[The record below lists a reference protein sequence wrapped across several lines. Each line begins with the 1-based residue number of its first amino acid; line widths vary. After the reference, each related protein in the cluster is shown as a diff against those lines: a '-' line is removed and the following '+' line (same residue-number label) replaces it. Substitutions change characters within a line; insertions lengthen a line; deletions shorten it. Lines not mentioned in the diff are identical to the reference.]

1 MAGIPDNDILK
12 RISTL
17 CEERNWSLYR
27 LAKESE
33 IPYTSLSNM
42 FARNT
47 QPTVHTLGKI
57 CEGFGISMSTFFD
70 TPLEKNPN
78 TFVLSDKEKNII
90 EIYRSLNAPCREL
103 METYIQSLA
112 VVTQKNKNKN

>member
-1 MAGIPDNDILK
+1 MAGIPNNDILM

-33 IPYTSLSNM
+33 IPYTSISNM

-47 QPTVHTLGKI
+47 QPTVHTLEKL

-70 TPLEKNPN
+70 TPVEKHPN
-78 TFVLSDKEKNII
+78 TYVLSDNEKKII
-90 EIYRSLNAPCREL
+90 DIYRSLNAPYREL
-103 METYIQSLA
+103 METYMESIA
-112 VVTQKNKNKN
+112 VMAQKGKGKK